1 VGTPRDLFVGRTE
14 ELALLRRRL
23 ASARDGM
30 GSLVLVGGAAGIG
43 KTRLVEEF
51 AAEIEGV
58 DVAWGAALDDAGMP
72 ALWPWTRALRRLPG
86 PRAALVSGTEQA
98 GRIEWGSAVE
108 ASAAWFAAFTTVVD
122 ELAEHALARSGML
135 IVLEDVHWA
144 DGPTVRLLERVVT
157 EVRRLPILVVATHR
171 DVIGGPLAGALPR
184 LAAGAGT
191 EVVRLAPLEAEEA
204 AALLL
209 DAVERADPSAVRDAV
224 QGSGGSPLY
233 LHTLA
238 RVGARQLRGG
248 KAPEGIGVAPEFRQL
263 VSAALHTAGPRA
275 AEVVEILSVF
285 GVETKPAALAQLL
298 GLDAPSAAVELL
310 LPAVPAG
317 DA

>member
-1 VGTPRDLFVGRTE
+1 LFVGRTE

-98 GRIEWGSAVE
+98 ARIEWGSALE

-224 QGSGGSPLY
+224 QGSGRQSVVSAYVGPGRSPTTTRGKGPRG
-233 LHTLA
+233 HWCRA
-238 RVGARQLRGG
+238 RVSPARVCGPPHGRAASGRGG
-248 KAPEGIGVAPEFRQL
+248 RDLERVR
-263 VSAALHTAGPRA
+263 R
-275 AEVVEILSVF
+275 
-285 GVETKPAALAQLL
+285 
-298 GLDAPSAAVELL
+298 
-310 LPAVPAG
+310 
-317 DA
+317 